1 MVDAALAEPAVIR
14 SVTVPLGRRSYQIE
28 IGAGLIHDAG
38 MAIQALAPGARC
50 AVVADSHVAG
60 LHLAVLEDSLS
71 RAGMTVDRVVV
82 PAGEASKSFRQ
93 LEALC
98 DSLLD
103 QGLERGDVV
112 VALGGG
118 VVGDL
123 AGFASSIV
131 KRGTRLV
138 QIPTTLLSQVDSS
151 VGGKTGINTRH
162 GKNLVGSFHQ
172 PALVIA
178 DTAILDTLDIRQF
191 RAGYAETVKYG
202 LLGDAAFFRWL
213 DANWRGVFSG
223 LGEARLHAIETS
235 CRAKAALVAEDE
247 KETGRRALLNL
258 GHTFGHALE
267 AWAGYSARLLHG
279 EAVAI
284 GMALAFAFSEHT
296 GLCPKG
302 TAETV
307 TAHLRAVGLPTA
319 IGDIP
324 LGPDARRPAA
334 GELMRLIGQ
343 DKKVRRGRLTFI
355 LVRGIGEA
363 FVATDVDAREVEAFL
378 EARCASSEGSA

>member
-1 MVDAALAEPAVIR
+1 MQDAAIAGPATIR

-28 IGAGLIHDAG
+28 IGAGLLHDAG

-50 AVVADSHVAG
+50 AVVADAVVAG
-60 LHLAVLEDSLS
+60 LHLDGLAGSLE
-71 RAGMTVDRVVV
+71 RAGLTVGRIVV
-82 PAGEASKSFRQ
+82 PAGEGSKSFKQ

-98 DSLLD
+98 DALLD

-123 AGFASSIV
+123 AGFASSIL

-138 QIPTTLLSQVDSS
+138 QVPTTLLSQVDSS

-178 DTAILDTLDIRQF
+178 DTAILDTLDARQF

-202 LLGDAAFFRWL
+202 LLGDADFFRWL
-213 DANWRGVFSG
+213 DANWRGIFSG
-223 LGEARLHAIETS
+223 AGDARLHAVETS

-284 GMALAFAFSEHT
+284 GMVLAFDFSETT
-296 GLCPKG
+296 GLCPPG
-302 TAETV
+302 TTETV
-307 TAHLRAVGLPTA
+307 TAHLRAVGLPTVIA
-319 IGDIP
+319 DIP
-324 LGPDARRPAA
+324 PDADGRRPSAA
-334 GELMRLIGQ
+334 ELMALIAQ
-343 DKKVRRGRLTFI
+343 DKKVRRGKLAFI

-363 FVATDVDAREVEAFL
+363 FVASDVDAREVETFL
-378 EARCASSEGSA
+378 AARCGR